1 MFRSSKIYFSFPLLS
16 IYIIILVINLYN
28 LFFLIIL
35 SKLMRT
41 LSISIIK
48 IKLFHSKI
56 IDKIKVIINKIIAFA
71 AIFIKKLSLDAIM
84 IDKNNYERK

>member
-1 MFRSSKIYFSFPLLS
+1 
-16 IYIIILVINLYN
+16 
-28 LFFLIIL
+28 
-35 SKLMRT
+35 MRT